1 MKLNSQIKRIAVLAL
16 VILSLGI
23 TATAAGTDD
32 GSLLITEKGN
42 LRYFGTAETEWRIKF
57 TAADES
63 GYSFYRYHDID
74 LNNDFETNIKDLVR
88 LKKNIANIEKSD
100 INGDKK
106 TDAADLAILR
116 KVLLGICDF
125 EI

>member
-1 MKLNSQIKRIAVLAL
+1 MKLKYHIKRIAASAL

-32 GSLLITEKGN
+32 GSLLVTEKGN

-63 GYSFYRYHDID
+63 GGMF
-74 LNNDFETNIKDLVR
+74 
-88 LKKNIANIEKSD
+88 
-100 INGDKK
+100 
-106 TDAADLAILR
+106 
-116 KVLLGICDF
+116 
-125 EI
+125 

>member
-1 MKLNSQIKRIAVLAL
+1 MKLKYHIKRIAASAL

-23 TATAAGTDD
+23 TATAASTDD
-32 GSLLITEKGN
+32 GSLLVTEKGN

-57 TAADES
+57 MAADGS
-63 GYSFYRYHDID
+63 GRMFYRYHDID
-74 LNNDFETNIKDLVR
+74 LNNDFETDIKDLIR
-88 LKKNIANIEKSD
+88 LKKNIANSEKSD

-116 KVLLGICDF
+116 KVLFGIYDF

>member
-1 MKLNSQIKRIAVLAL
+1 MNFKGLAERYDFNCVL
-16 VILSLGI
+16 
-23 TATAAGTDD
+23 TGTDD
-32 GSLLITEKGN
+32 GSLLVTEKGN

-57 TAADES
+57 MAADGS
-63 GYSFYRYHDID
+63 GRMFYRYHDID
-74 LNNDFETNIKDLVR
+74 LNNDFETDIKDLIR
-88 LKKNIANIEKSD
+88 LKKNIANSEKSD

-116 KVLLGICDF
+116 KVLFGIYDF

>member
-1 MKLNSQIKRIAVLAL
+1 MKLKYHIKRIAASAL

-32 GSLLITEKGN
+32 GSLLVTEKGN

-63 GYSFYRYHDID
+63 GRMFYRYHDID
-74 LNNDFETNIKDLVR
+74 LNNDFETDIKDLIR
-88 LKKNIANIEKSD
+88 LKKNIANSEKSD

-106 TDAADLAILR
+106 TECR
-116 KVLLGICDF
+116 RSRDF
-125 EI
+125 TQSLVRNI

>member
-1 MKLNSQIKRIAVLAL
+1 MKLKYHIKRIAASAL

-32 GSLLITEKGN
+32 GSLLVTEKGN

-63 GYSFYRYHDID
+63 GRMFYRYHDID
-74 LNNDFETNIKDLVR
+74 LNNDFESDIKDLIR
-88 LKKNIANIEKSD
+88 LILMIWNSDKSD
-100 INGDKK
+100 INGDKI

-116 KVLLGICDF
+116 KVLFGIYDF

>member
-1 MKLNSQIKRIAVLAL
+1 MKLKSQIKRIAALAL

-23 TATAAGTDD
+23 TATASGTDD
-32 GSLLITEKGN
+32 GSLLVTEKGN

-63 GYSFYRYHDID
+63 GRMFYRYHDID
-74 LNNDFETNIKDLVR
+74 LNNDLETDIRDLIR
-88 LKKNIANIEKSD
+88 LKKNIANGEKSD
-100 INGDKK
+100 INDDKK